1 MMTIIGIDLG
11 TTNSACALWR
21 QGKVE
26 LVPNRLGEWLTP
38 SVVHIGQDAKVVVGK
53 AAQERLLTHPQATA
67 AVFKR
72 YMGSDKH
79 ITLGKKSYTAPELS
93 AFVLRSLKEDAETY
107 LGETITEAVIS
118 VPAYF
123 NNVQRKATMLAG
135 ELAGLKVERLIN
147 EPTAAAIAYGVHTR
161 PEQTQFMVIDL
172 GGGTF
177 DVSIMEYF
185 EGVLEVHASAGDN
198 FLGGE
203 DFREI
208 LVNRYLALAD
218 LQRSK
223 LTLKEL
229 QLVYAQI
236 ELAKRQLSSVD
247 VVQVAPFLDRHK
259 ATIALTREEFSKLA
273 EPLLQRI
280 QRPVE
285 TALRDAKL
293 MPSELDEVILVGGA
307 TRMQFF
313 RSMIAKMFRRLPA
326 STLDP
331 DLVVAMGAAIQA
343 GLKARDAAL
352 EDLVL
357 TDVCP
362 YSLGVGVYNEND
374 HLGTQGDLFS
384 PLIERNT
391 VVPCSRM
398 GLYYTV
404 ADQQTKINLEFFQGE
419 NRLVKNNIGLG
430 GIEVKV
436 PKAKKGEQ
444 GVQVRFSYD
453 VNGVLEVDI
462 EVLSTGEKY
471 YKMILNTPTQLTAK
485 DIEASKTKLAAMKFH
500 PREQESNL
508 ALVARAERLYES
520 YLGEERERILQI
532 LRWFESVLERQ
543 DPKEVTQ
550 AQEELTLLLD
560 RFEQDRLF

>member
-26 LVPNRLGEWLTP
+26 LIPNRLGEWLTP
-38 SVVHIGQDAKVVVGK
+38 SVVHIGQDGKVVVGK

-229 QLVYAQI
+229 QLVYAQM
-236 ELAKRQLSSVD
+236 ELAKRQLSSVE

-436 PKAKKGEQ
+436 PKAKKSEQ

>member
-26 LVPNRLGEWLTP
+26 LIPNRLGEWLTP

-229 QLVYAQI
+229 QLVYAQM
-236 ELAKRQLSSVD
+236 ELAKRQLSSVE
-247 VVQVAPFLDRHK
+247 VVQVAPFLDRHT

-485 DIEASKTKLAAMKFH
+485 DIETSKTKLAAMKFH

-543 DPKEVTQ
+543 DPKEVSQ

>member
-26 LVPNRLGEWLTP
+26 LIPNRLGEWLTP

-229 QLVYAQI
+229 QLVYAQM
-236 ELAKRQLSSVD
+236 ELAKRQLSSVE